1 MTNPP
6 ASPPPVSAPVSEQK
20 QAYWRATIRLI
31 LTLLAVWFVVAY
43 LMGIVF
49 APALNS
55 VRIGEAPLGFWI
67 AHNGAIYVFI
77 ALIVIYATRM
87 RALDRQ
93 YGVEE

>member
-49 APALNS
+49 APTLNS

-77 ALIVIYATRM
+77 ALIAIYATRM